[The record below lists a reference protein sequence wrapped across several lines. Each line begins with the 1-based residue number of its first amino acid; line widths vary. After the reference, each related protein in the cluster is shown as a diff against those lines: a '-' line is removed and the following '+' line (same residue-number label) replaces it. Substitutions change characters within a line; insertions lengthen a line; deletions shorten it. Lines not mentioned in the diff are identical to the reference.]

1 MIASAHGLRLD
12 PMEDPELSSI
22 TARKEGLRDTDKNLD
37 MPINSLAFEMSVCET
52 MASKRGI
59 RSKREPHCNQG
70 QRHAEGKRQCEGSA
84 AIQSTLMQSKGLPRS
99 GL

>member
-1 MIASAHGLRLD
+1 
-12 PMEDPELSSI
+12 MEDPELSSI

-37 MPINSLAFEMSVCET
+37 MPINSLAFEMSVCEA

-70 QRHAEGKRQCEGSA
+70 QRHAEGKKQCEGSA